1 MGRNAVTEEDYKRI
15 WDAKE
20 KVKKDFSERTN
31 TEGINIVID
40 IYEFTLN
47 SLEREL
53 LAFLFW
59 VEKIEAVF
67 DKDDYW
73 LVWVGK
79 V

>member
-1 MGRNAVTEEDYKRI
+1 MSKHAVNVGNYQRI

-20 KVKKDFSERTN
+20 KIKTEFFKRTKI
-31 TEGINIVID
+31 EGIHIAVD
-40 IYEFTLN
+40 ICEFKLN

-59 VEKIEAVF
+59 VENIKASF
-67 DKDDYW
+67 DKDDHW
-73 LVWVGK
+73 LVWVSR

>member
-1 MGRNAVTEEDYKRI
+1 MGRNIVTKEDYKRI

-40 IYEFTLN
+40 IYEFALN
-47 SLEREL
+47 PLEREL

-59 VEKIEAVF
+59 VEKIEASF
-67 DKDDYW
+67 DKDDGW

-79 V
+79 I